1 MLRLIFLSQAILYLL
16 IMPAVH
22 DYMDIV
28 YRPPLGVAALAII
41 SLLAGFALFNRS
53 YVGKPVGAVADAL
66 PDLKP
71 RNIVLA
77 GFAVFAILYAY
88 VSYTNGLLNRRQGS
102 EAMADI
108 YGNLPL
114 IELLILRVYEIA
126 FVPIAVIF
134 FFSRSSLASRLS
146 IAAILILSLPFMG
159 IQDSRARIL
168 VMAITLLSFVKAKDF
183 IVFFYKNTKIYVLM
197 AVAVGIFVFMSVRR
211 ASSYARLED
220 YFFIEVVKRLDGL
233 NLVTELRDYGLLN
246 YLGSF
251 DMKMFGPLISKI
263 PFLEAGRIAKIE
275 GLTSTKQYFLKTVLN
290 SSRIDDSNSIILDP
304 LYFGGIVGMIIAFV
318 GLGYFI
324 ARSDRYIAEGR
335 LFSSYAG
342 LAAALAFVTSFS
354 VIETDFITGIINFA
368 QNVVLLFALVLVVMT
383 RPTYRKAVQ
392 GVTDIGASAALATR
406 PRSLAP

>member
-22 DYMDIV
+22 DYMDVV
-28 YRPPLGVAALAII
+28 YKPPLGVAALAVV
-41 SLLAGFALFNRS
+41 SLLAGFTLFNRS
-53 YVGKPVGAVADAL
+53 YSGQPAGAVANAL

-77 GFAVFAILYAY
+77 GFAVFAVLYAY
-88 VSYTNGLLNRRQGS
+88 VSFTNGLLNRRQGS

-114 IELLILRVYEIA
+114 IELLILRIYEIA
-126 FVPIAVIF
+126 FIPIAVIF
-134 FFSRSSLASRLS
+134 FFGRSSLASRLA
-146 IAAILILSLPFMG
+146 IAVILILSLPFMG
-159 IQDSRARIL
+159 IQDSRGRIL
-168 VMAITLLSFVKAKDF
+168 VMAITMLSFVKARDF

-197 AVAVGIFVFMSVRR
+197 AVAVGIFIFMSLQR
-211 ASSYARLED
+211 ALTYARMED

-246 YLGSF
+246 YSGSF
-251 DMKMFGPLISKI
+251 DTQMFGPLISKI
-263 PFLEAGRIAKIE
+263 PFLEAGRMAKIE

-290 SSRIDDSNSIILDP
+290 SSRIDDSNSMILDP
-304 LYFGGIVGMIIAFV
+304 LYFGGIVGMVVAFV

-324 ARSDRYIAEGR
+324 ARSDRYVAEGR

-354 VIETDFITGIINFA
+354 VIEADFISGIVNFA
-368 QNVVLLFALVLVVMT
+368 QNAVLLFGLVLVVMV
-383 RPTYRKAVQ
+383 RPVSRTAVQ
-392 GVTDIGASAALATR
+392 APPISALR
-406 PRSLAP
+406 QS